1 MLTSI
6 LIALSLNFDTF
17 SIAIIE
23 GAETDKPTIKQ
34 SFKIGLFFGI
44 GQAFMALLGA
54 LLGIGFK
61 TLIVNIDH
69 WIAFLLL

>member
-17 SIAIIE
+17 SVAIIE
-23 GAETDKPTIKQ
+23 GAQTNNPTLRQ
-34 SFKIGLFFGI
+34 SLKIGLFFGM
-44 GQAFMALLGA
+44 GQALMALLGA

-61 TLIVNIDH
+61 TIIADIDH
-69 WIAFLLL
+69 WVSFFTP